1 MELIVGGEHT
11 HAATGGRPFDSDL
24 PTVVLIHGA
33 GMDGTVWQFQT
44 RYFAHHGYS
53 VLAVDLPGHGR
64 SGGMPAFDVADS
76 ARWLGEL
83 LDVVGVTEASL
94 VGHSMGGLVALRTAA
109 TQPDRVRRLVLL
121 GVAERMPV
129 NQDLLA
135 AAERNDHLAYDLVA
149 SWSHA
154 PPAHTGGHPTPGL
167 WMMGSTVRLLE
178 RNRPGVLHAD
188 LSACHSYDS
197 AGRDALEVRCPA
209 LLLLGGADQMTR
221 PKIARPLAEAISDCR
236 VVTLPGAGH
245 MSLVERPNEVLDE
258 IAGFLAGGG

>member
-1 MELIVGGEHT
+1 MELIVRGERV
-11 HAATGGRPFDSDL
+11 HAGTGGRPFDPAL
-24 PTVVLIHGA
+24 PTVVFVHGA

-64 SGGMPAFDVADS
+64 SEGMPAGDISGS
-76 ARWLGEL
+76 AGWLGEL
-83 LDVVGVTEASL
+83 LDAAEVTEANL
-94 VGHSMGGLVALRTAA
+94 VGHSMGGLIALRTAA
-109 TQPDRVRRLVLL
+109 TQPDRVTRIALL

-129 NQDLLA
+129 NPDLLR

-154 PPAHTGGHPTPGL
+154 RPSHAGGHPTPGL

-188 LSACHSYDS
+188 LTACDAYAT
-197 AGRDALEVRCPA
+197 AGLDAVEVRCPT
-209 LLLLGGADQMTR
+209 LLLLGEADQMTR
-221 PKIARPLAEAISDCR
+221 PRVAQPLADALPDSR
-236 VVTLPGAGH
+236 VVTLSGAGH
-245 MSLVERPNEVLDE
+245 LSLVERPNAVVDE
-258 IAGFLAGGG
+258 LARFLGNGA

>member
-1 MELIVGGEHT
+1 MELIVRGERA
-11 HAATGGRPFDSDL
+11 HAGTGGRPFDPTL
-24 PTVVLIHGA
+24 PTVVFVHGA

-64 SGGMPAFDVADS
+64 SGGMPAGDIAGS
-76 ARWLGEL
+76 AAWLGEL
-83 LDVVGVTEASL
+83 LDAAEVTEANL
-94 VGHSMGGLVALRTAA
+94 VGHSMGGLIALRNAA
-109 TQPDRVRRLVLL
+109 TQPDRVARLALL

-129 NQDLLA
+129 NPDLLH

-154 PPAHTGGHPTPGL
+154 RPAHSGGHPTPGL

-188 LSACHSYDS
+188 LTACDVHGT
-197 AGRDALEVRCPA
+197 AGLDAVEVRCPT
-209 LLLLGGADQMTR
+209 LLLLGEADQMTR
-221 PKIARPLAEAISDCR
+221 PQVAQPLAAALPDSR
-236 VVTLPGAGH
+236 VVTLSGAGH
-245 MSLVERPNEVLDE
+245 MSLVERPNTVVDE
-258 IAGFLAGGG
+258 LARFLGGG